1 MLNEKLLYMTVGGD
15 ARLKFSHPDL
25 NLTSKTW
32 TAVDCETTLVA
43 VKVKVKV
50 VPTIS
55 GCEY

>member
-1 MLNEKLLYMTVGGD
+1 MTVGGD